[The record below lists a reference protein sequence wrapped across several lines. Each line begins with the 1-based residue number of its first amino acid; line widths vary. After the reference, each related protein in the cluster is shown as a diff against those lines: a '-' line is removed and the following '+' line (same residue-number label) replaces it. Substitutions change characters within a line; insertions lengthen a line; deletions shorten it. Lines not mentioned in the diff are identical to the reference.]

1 MKLRNV
7 LASPDDESPDDESPD
22 DESPDDESP
31 DDELSFAIEDR
42 RRPSPDQAQ
51 SDTEPDGRATVGDFS
66 LDTTFEILMNRR
78 RRDTLEYL
86 LAHGGQSTLSDL
98 AEHIA
103 ALENGIDV
111 DHLSSSQRKRVYI
124 GLYQCHLPRMDRADV
139 VDFDKN
145 RGTVVLRDEAEQ
157 LVEYLDHGRVH
168 GDDSATDAELV
179 RGTAVSAAIA
189 AVVGSVGLRLFALVG
204 GLSVESVTALVIG
217 ATLVVA
223 VVGARATILGRI
235 P

>member
-7 LASPDDESPDDESPD
+7 LG
-22 DESPDDESP
+22 SP
-31 DDELSFAIEDR
+31 DDELRFAIEAR
-42 RRPSPDQAQ
+42 RRPSPDRAQ

-86 LAHGGQSTLSDL
+86 LVHGGRSTLSDL

-111 DHLSSSQRKRVYI
+111 DQLSSDQRKRVYI
-124 GLYQCHLPRMDRADV
+124 GLYQCHLPRMDQANV

-157 LVEYLDHGRVH
+157 LVKYLHHGQVH

-189 AVVGSVGLRLFALVG
+189 AVVGAVGLRLFALVG
-204 GLSVESVTALVIG
+204 GLPVESVTALVIG
-217 ATLVVA
+217 AMLVVA
-223 VVGARATILGRI
+223 VVGARATILGRRVVHDHHW
-235 P
+235 